1 MGREELQRMIAGS
14 SLFCG
19 CELPSDSVLIKIC
32 RKGQIVSDRQKG
44 QEFVGLIVRGS
55 VDVYSIA
62 MDGREIVLSR
72 LEAGDCFGVINLLA
86 GAELPTVLKCRSE
99 TKLLLIPKRLF
110 IQAMQDD
117 PALALR
123 YAGFCNRKMQFLI
136 KRIEFLTMQSGRNKL
151 IQYLLMR
158 QDEDGCVRLDC
169 SKEDFAAV
177 LGISR
182 ASMFREL
189 AALQEQGFICRNPGQ
204 IRILERARLEDIL
217 YETV

>member
-1 MGREELQRMIAGS
+1 MGREELQRIIACS
-14 SLFCG
+14 PLFCG
-19 CELPSDSVLIKIC
+19 CDIPSENVLIKIC

-44 QEFVGLIVRGS
+44 QEFVGLIVRGA

-72 LEAGDCFGVINLLA
+72 LEEGDCFGVINLLSD
-86 GAELPTVLKCRSE
+86 AELPTVLKCRNE

-110 IQAMQDD
+110 IQAMKED
-117 PALALR
+117 PDLALR

-151 IQYLLMR
+151 IQYLLMYR
-158 QDEDGCVRLDC
+158 DEDSCVRLDC

-189 AALQEQGFICRNPGQ
+189 AALQEQGLVCQNPGQ
-204 IRILERARLEDIL
+204 IRILDRARLEDIL
-217 YETV
+217 YEAV